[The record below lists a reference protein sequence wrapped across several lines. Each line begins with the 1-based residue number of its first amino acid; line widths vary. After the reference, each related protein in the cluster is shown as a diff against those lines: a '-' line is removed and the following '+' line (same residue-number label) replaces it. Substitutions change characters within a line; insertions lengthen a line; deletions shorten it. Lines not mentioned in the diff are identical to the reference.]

1 MVVHKKLRS
10 KRLAPVLIKEI
21 TRRCNLL
28 GVFQAVYTGGV
39 VLPKPVSTCRYFH
52 RAIDWVKLHDVG
64 FSPLP
69 PNSKPQYQVRKYAL
83 PDHTATKGL
92 REMEAKD
99 IDAVLSLLKRF
110 LERSDMAPMFTR
122 EEVDHWLLHKKDAP
136 GEQVIWSYVVE
147 VCFLSIPTVY
157 CTNRIRILLR
167 RRSRTSSPSTSS
179 NHLSSTTTSTRTS
192 AQPTCS
198 ITPLNTPS
206 YLLPRNPIFQRDS
219 TN

>member
-28 GVFQAVYTGGV
+28 GVFQAIYTGGV

-83 PDHTATKGL
+83 PDHTTTKGL
-92 REMEAKD
+92 REMETKD

-110 LERSDMAPMFTR
+110 LERSEMAPMFTR
-122 EEVDHWLLHKKDAP
+122 DEVDHWLLHKKDAP

-147 VCFLSIPTVY
+147 V
-157 CTNRIRILLR
+157 
-167 RRSRTSSPSTSS
+167 
-179 NHLSSTTTSTRTS
+179 SSTI
-192 AQPTCS
+192 CS
-198 ITPLNTPS
+198 SLNIK
-206 YLLPRNPIFQRDS
+206 LI
-219 TN
+219 